1 MVAGILKQRLDL
13 VRWSST
19 DRVLGEESIPGVES
33 YVLVRVP
40 PPLRTPPTRR
50 AATPSSPST
59 TRSR

>member
-1 MVAGILKQRLDL
+1 MVAGILKERLDL

-40 PPLRTPPTRR
+40 PPRTPPTRR